1 MGIDYY
7 VPVKGNET
15 VVCVLI
21 RNDNQ
26 EIFSEKKKTNVQN
39 SIYIIYTHCDCAF

>member
-1 MGIDYY
+1 MGIDYYY

-15 VVCVLI
+15 VVYVLI

-26 EIFSEKKKTNVQN
+26 EIFSEKKKNQC
-39 SIYIIYTHCDCAF
+39 SK

>member
-7 VPVKGNET
+7 VTAKGNET

-21 RNDNQ
+21 RNDSQ
-26 EIFSEKKKTNVQN
+26 EIFSGKEKNQC
-39 SIYIIYTHCDCAF
+39 SE

>member
-1 MGIDYY
+1 MSIDYY

-21 RNDNQ
+21 KNDNQ
-26 EIFSEKKKTNVQN
+26 EIFSGKKKTNVQN
-39 SIYIIYTHCDCAF
+39 SIYHIQPL